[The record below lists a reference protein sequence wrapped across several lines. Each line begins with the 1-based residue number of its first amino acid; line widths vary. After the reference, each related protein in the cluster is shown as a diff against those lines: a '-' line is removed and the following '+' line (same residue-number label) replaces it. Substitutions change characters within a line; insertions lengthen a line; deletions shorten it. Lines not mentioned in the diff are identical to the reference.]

1 MAKVPPKTL
10 AVVRTKLDDK
20 IMEASDFLSDMETWK
35 KDQTRITHRVSAF
48 LSAAESVLLMIEKHA
63 KRFARDNGSEPKF
76 AAWYEAKADAFR
88 TPDAARRAKKSIGSD
103 AEWIY
108 LRAARNDT
116 IHIERTSLAYL
127 LRLRATL
134 TGRGYLTARL
144 TVTAT
149 NPETG
154 AVTVSE
160 SETPPL
166 APPPEPN
173 ETKEEKDLWA
183 FKPIEIVDQG
193 GNITDVINAPVDD
206 VVSVCKRHIDKLI
219 VLVEE
224 CVRELSTY

>member
-35 KDQTRITHRVSAF
+35 KDQTRFTHRVSAF

-63 KRFARDNGSEPKF
+63 KRFARDHGSEPKF

-108 LRAARNDT
+108 LRAARNG
-116 IHIERTSLAYL
+116 
-127 LRLRATL
+127 ATL

-160 SETPPL
+160 SKTPPL

-183 FKPIEIVDQG
+183 FKPIEIVDKG

-224 CVRELSTY
+224 CERELSTY